1 MKIESLGC
9 GRLKIWMSER
19 DMNRWGLRFERM
31 DAQDTATRAAITKML
46 TVARQRDYP
55 SAAEDLTVEAVP
67 VEGGCVFLFTPRR
80 PRPLFRMPPVQ
91 IYTISS
97 ADTLLRLGD
106 ALRRQSPLPLSSLYR
121 MGEEYRLL
129 VYPALF
135 PSALDR
141 RLLAEYTDWAGEG
154 AAAAAW
160 VEEHGTPVAVGNALS
175 ALCQALGS
183 PSQEPPGPPR

>member
-1 MKIESLGC
+1 MKIESLGRGC
-9 GRLKIWMSER
+9 LKIWMSER

-31 DAQDTATRAAITKML
+31 DAQDTATRAAIAKML

-55 SAAEDLTVEAVP
+55 SAAEDMTVEAVP
-67 VEGGCVFLFTPRR
+67 VDGGCVFLFTPRH
-80 PRPLFRMPPVQ
+80 PRPLFRTPPVQ
-91 IYTISS
+91 IYAVSS

-106 ALRRQSPLPLSSLYR
+106 ALRHRTPLPFSSLYR
-121 MGEEYRLL
+121 LGEEYRLL

-135 PSALDR
+135 PSAVDR
-141 RLLAEYTDWAGEG
+141 HLLSEYTDWAGEG

-175 ALCQALGS
+175 ALCRALGS
-183 PSQEPPGPPR
+183 PSQEPPDSPH